1 MPWAGRARRGGAG
14 GQPEQ
19 LAAAGLSRAK
29 SSAIVDLA
37 SKVVSGEVQL
47 ERIGRLGDEEII
59 DHLVAVRGIGRWT
72 AQMFLLGTLGRPDV
86 WPTGDYGVR
95 AGFALAFGHHELP
108 HQRSSRHWASP
119 SAPTAPPS
127 PGTAGAPSTP
137 RPS

>member
-1 MPWAGRARRGGAG
+1 VLAAS
-14 GQPEQ
+14 PEQ

-37 SKVVSGEVQL
+37 SKVSRRGAA
-47 ERIGRLGDEEII
+47 RAHRAPRDEEII

-108 HQRSSRHWASP
+108 APKELEHWASP